1 MQYKFLF
8 PTYRNRYCFIRDTL
22 QEYAREQGK
31 FERGLNLG
39 TGEGDYDAMVAEHCE
54 DLIGCDINADD
65 LTFAKAFNAEVSN
78 LTYQVEDA
86 LALSF
91 PDNHFDLIISSEV
104 IEHVGQPAKMVAEI
118 GRVLKPGGLALMTY
132 PSLEFPFTYDPINRM
147 LSWFSKRHISQ
158 GAFAFG
164 HEYLISP
171 PAFKDWVA
179 SEELI
184 LEKDRNLSGYIVGLL
199 EMYWTG
205 WVQQIFKENAVNVSK
220 QEKKKLALR
229 PSKKEPKLTFITD
242 SILSLDFSLF
252 KNSRRAIGQ
261 GIVLRKP
268 AIG

>member
-8 PTYRNRYCFIRDTL
+8 PTYRNRYCFIRDAL
-22 QEYAREQGK
+22 KQYVQEKGR

-39 TGEGDYDAMVAEHCE
+39 TGEGDYDAMVAAHCQT
-54 DLIGCDINADD
+54 LIGCDINADD
-65 LTFAKAFNAEVSN
+65 LAFARAFNSEVEN
-78 LTYQVEDA
+78 LSYQKEDA

-104 IEHVGQPAKMVAEI
+104 IEHVGKPAQMIAEI

-132 PSLEFPFTYDPINRM
+132 PSLEFPFTYDPINRI
-147 LSWFSKRHISQ
+147 LSWISDRHISQ

-171 PAFKDWVA
+171 PEFKEWVA
-179 SEELI
+179 KEELV
-184 LEKDRNLSGYIVGLL
+184 LERQRNLSGYIVGLL

-220 QEKKKLALR
+220 QEKKRLALR
-229 PSKKEPKLTFITD
+229 PSKKEPKLTFVTD

-252 KNSRRAIGQ
+252 KHSRRAIGQ

-268 AIG
+268 ITG